1 MVWLALSLCEKI
13 LLEVVEGVDEPG
25 QVPLA
30 LQLLLQPGPCQPVSS
45 VGVILPCLATHI
57 NHCLH
62 PPRHVL
68 LHLEGHRQRLPHPG
82 PRVRLLNRLNW
93 GCAKEV
99 IVRGSPVKL
108 ILV

>member
-1 MVWLALSLCEKI
+1 M
-13 LLEVVEGVDEPG
+13 
-25 QVPLA
+25 
-30 LQLLLQPGPCQPVSS
+30 LQQNPTGQPVSS
-45 VGVILPCLATHI
+45 VGIIFPCSGADVDHV
-57 NHCLH
+57 LH

-68 LHLEGHRQRLPHPG
+68 LHLEGHRQGLPHPG
-82 PRVRLLNRLNW
+82 PRVRLLYWLNW